1 MALSAKLGSLLT
13 QNAQLS
19 MTSMVNSI
27 RPMSTSTTRLFIGG
41 LSYETDNQSFRE
53 AFSNFGDV
61 TDARVITDRESGR
74 SRGFGFVNFAS
85 GESASNALS
94 SMDGQEL
101 NGRNIRVSFANERPS
116 TPRFGGGNGVGNS
129 GYGGYGGNSA
139 Y

>member
-1 MALSAKLGSLLT
+1 MALSAKLGSLLR

-27 RPMSTSTTRLFIGG
+27 RCMSASTTRLFVGG
-41 LSYETDNQSFRE
+41 LSYETDDQSLRE

-85 GESASNALS
+85 GESASSALS
-94 SMDGQEL
+94 SMDRQEL
-101 NGRNIRVSFANERPS
+101 NGRNIRVSFANGRPS
-116 TPRFGGGNGVGNS
+116 TPRFGGGNS
-129 GYGGYGGNSA
+129 GYGGYGRNSG